1 MDMRGGRAKM
11 RPTVEGG
18 EALKGME
25 TFLAFRRAAASAV
38 APSPGEPPTE
48 PSPPRRLDGDAAG
61 GCR

>member
-1 MDMRGGRAKM
+1 M

-25 TFLAFRRAAASAV
+25 TFLAFRRAAASAM
-38 APSPGEPPTE
+38 APSPGKPPTE

-61 GCR
+61 GRR